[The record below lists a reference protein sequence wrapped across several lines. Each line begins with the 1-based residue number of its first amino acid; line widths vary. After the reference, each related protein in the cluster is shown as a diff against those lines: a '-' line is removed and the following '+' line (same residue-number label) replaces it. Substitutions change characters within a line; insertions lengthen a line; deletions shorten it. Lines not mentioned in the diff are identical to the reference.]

1 MHLTGSPEKNSIKN
15 RWSFPGSRNKY
26 CEIFCFNLEFMEIVR
41 FIVMSVEF
49 AWMSNFVEI
58 TNVVKTLPMMNV
70 AFVWR

>member
-1 MHLTGSPEKNSIKN
+1 
-15 RWSFPGSRNKY
+15 
-26 CEIFCFNLEFMEIVR
+26 MEIVR